1 MGKEG
6 NWCCRFGVFVV
17 VLPWNLLQIAS
28 AGRFLGICRPF
39 RSNHL
44 RNLSLPLAD
53 ASMIYWSSLVDGGGI
68 VIVASVFCVCFCRIE
83 ILLRPMNLLVVWLSF
98 DLLTPNLSLPQA
110 EDALLTGNRMTKGNN
125 TTINRMQKEE
135 SGQVSLSRR
144 IAPSPPLDFVS
155 TRPIPISWDV
165 PRTCFV
171 WRIVVCLSEATV
183 SLLTFVMSPSTIVIC
198 RRVSSALVKI
208 RALLRPADFHNN

>member
-1 MGKEG
+1 MNPPILLPPLVFASIIRRWEKEG

-44 RNLSLPLAD
+44 RNLLLPLAD

-110 EDALLTGNRMTKGNN
+110 EDKTYNN
-125 TTINRMQKEE
+125 Q
-135 SGQVSLSRR
+135 SYQCLVLCG
-144 IAPSPPLDFVS
+144 
-155 TRPIPISWDV
+155 WDLKCCTAFPARHTEREV
-165 PRTCFV
+165 DG
-171 WRIVVCLSEATV
+171 
-183 SLLTFVMSPSTIVIC
+183 TIVMLA
-198 RRVSSALVKI
+198 RDGSTSPMWQ
-208 RALLRPADFHNN
+208 PAPNKKSQQQFDW